1 MRCFNLEVNMRA
13 FVEYDQYDGIGLAG
27 LIKSGEVEAAEV
39 CEEAIRRAEA
49 SNSKLNAIITP
60 LYDYARKASVNLPV
74 SGTFH
79 GVPFLLK
86 DAHHALE
93 GAAISSGS
101 ALLKQ
106 YVSQTDSEIV
116 RRFKQCGLVILG
128 KTNTPEFKLS
138 YVTEPRAFGITRN
151 PWNLEFTPGG
161 SSGGS
166 AAAVAARI
174 VPIASGTDEG
184 GSIRVPA
191 SCCGLFG
198 LKPSRGRNPVGPDFD
213 LEWDGMS
220 TSHVITR
227 SVRDSAAALDATAGY
242 EIGAPFWSP
251 PHHRPFIEEVN
262 IDPKPLSIGFHTH
275 SAFGR
280 EVHADCKEA
289 VIKTCTLLNELG
301 HQVEEIVPG
310 YKEEEMALD
319 WFIVLLGNFAAHV
332 EKLISVYG
340 RHAVKRNLELMNY
353 TLFKLGSALKAVDF
367 ITAKRKWRTYGYIM
381 GQTLQKYDLIL
392 TPTLGEPPIPVGT
405 LVPSKSD
412 QRSMKL
418 VSSEVGKLFTAT
430 RKMTL
435 SLLEEIIQKMMKPQ
449 MPFTLIANITGQPAM
464 SVPLY
469 WTENGL
475 PCGVQFLARIGD
487 EAALLRM
494 AGQLE
499 KAKPWADKKPRNL

>member
-1 MRCFNLEVNMRA
+1 MGE
-13 FVEYDQYDGIGLAG
+13 FVEYDQYDAIGLAD
-27 LIKSGEVEAAEV
+27 LIKSGEIKAAEV
-39 CEEAIRRAEA
+39 CEEAIGRAEA
-49 SNSKLNAIITP
+49 SNPKLNAINTP
-60 LYDYARKASVNLPV
+60 LYDYARKVSNNLPV
-74 SGTFH
+74 NGRFH

-93 GAAISSGS
+93 GAILSSGS

-106 YVSQTDSEIV
+106 YVAQIDSEIV
-116 RRFKQCGLVILG
+116 HRFKQCGLVILG
-128 KTNTPEFKLS
+128 KTNTPEFKLG
-138 YVTEPRAFGITRN
+138 YVTEPKAFGFTRN

-166 AAAVAARI
+166 AAAVAACI
-174 VPIASGTDEG
+174 VPLASGTDEG

-227 SVRDSAAALDATAGY
+227 SVRDSAAILDAISGY
-242 EIGAPFWSP
+242 EIGSHFWSP
-251 PHHRPFIEEVN
+251 PHHRPFIEELRV
-262 IDPKPLSIGFHTH
+262 DPGPLSVGFHTR

-280 EVHADCKEA
+280 EVHAECKNA
-289 VIKTCTLLNELG
+289 VIQTCALLNELG
-301 HQVEEIVPG
+301 HQVEEIVPD
-310 YKEEEMALD
+310 YKEEEIALD

-340 RHAVKRNLELMNY
+340 RHAVKHKVELQNY
-353 TLFKLGSALKAVDF
+353 TLYKIGSNLKAVDF
-367 ITAKRKWRTYGYIM
+367 INAKRKWRTYGYIM

-392 TPTLGEPPIPVGT
+392 TPTLGEPPIPVASAGPT
-405 LVPSKSD
+405 KSD
-412 QRSMKL
+412 QRAMNFI
-418 VSSEVGKLFTAT
+418 SSGAGKLITANKG
-430 RKMTL
+430 RTL
-435 SLLEEIIQKMMKPQ
+435 SIIEEIIQKIMKAQ
-449 MPFTLIANITGQPAM
+449 MPFTLIANITGQPGM

-475 PCGVQFLARIGD
+475 PCGVQFLGRIGD
-487 EAALLRM
+487 EATLLRM

-499 KAKPWADKKPRNL
+499 KAKPWTDKKPRNL

>member
-1 MRCFNLEVNMRA
+1 MGGFA
-13 FVEYDQYDGIGLAG
+13 EYEQYDGVGLAT
-27 LIKSGEVEAAEV
+27 LIRNGEIKAVDV

-49 SNSKLNAIITP
+49 LNPNINAIITP
-60 LYDYARKASVNLPV
+60 LYEYARKASEALPV
-74 SGTFH
+74 NGSFS

-86 DAHHALE
+86 DAHHALK
-93 GAAISSGS
+93 GATLSYGS

-106 YVSQTDSEIV
+106 NVADIDAEIV

-128 KTNTPEFKLS
+128 KTNTPEFKFA
-138 YVTEPRAFGITRN
+138 YVTEPKAFGITRN
-151 PWNLEFTPGG
+151 PWNLKFTPGG

-174 VPIASGTDEG
+174 VPLASGTDEG

-198 LKPSRGRNPVGPDFD
+198 LKPSRGLNPVGPDFD

-227 SVRDSAAALDATAGY
+227 SVRDSAAILDAVSGY
-242 EIGAPFWSP
+242 EAGAPFWSP
-251 PHHRPFIEEVN
+251 PHHKPFIEEVN
-262 IDPKPLSIGFHTH
+262 INPGPLSIGFHTR

-280 EVHADCKEA
+280 EVHSECKDA
-289 VIKTCTLLNELG
+289 VIQTCTLLNELG
-301 HQVEEIVPG
+301 HQVEEIIPD
-310 YKEEEMALD
+310 YKEEEIALD
-319 WFIVLLGNFAAHV
+319 FFLVFLGNFTAHI

-340 RHAVKRNLELMNY
+340 RHAVKHKVELQNY
-353 TLFKLGSALKAVDF
+353 TLYKIGSNLKAVDF
-367 ITAKRKWRTYGYIM
+367 INAKRKWRVYGYIM
-381 GQTLQKYDLIL
+381 GQILQKYDLIL
-392 TPTLGEPPIPVGT
+392 TPTLGEPPIPVASAG
-405 LVPSKSD
+405 PSKSD
-412 QRSMKL
+412 QRLMKL
-418 VSSEVGKLFTAT
+418 VSSGAGKLITANKK
-430 RKMTL
+430 RTL
-435 SLLEEIIQKMMKPQ
+435 SSIEENIQKTFKLQ

-475 PCGVQFLARIGD
+475 PCGVQFLGRIGD
-487 EAALLRM
+487 EATLLRM

-499 KAKPWADKKPRNL
+499 KVKPWSDKKPQGL

>member
-1 MRCFNLEVNMRA
+1 MGGFA
-13 FVEYDQYDGIGLAG
+13 EYEQYDGVGLAT
-27 LIKSGEVEAAEV
+27 LIKNGEIKAVEV

-49 SNSKLNAIITP
+49 LNPNINAIITP
-60 LYDYARKASVNLPV
+60 LYDYARKASEVLPV
-74 SGTFH
+74 DGSFS

-86 DAHHALE
+86 DAHHALK
-93 GAAISSGS
+93 GATLSYGS

-106 YVSQTDSEIV
+106 NIAEFDAEIV

-128 KTNTPEFKLS
+128 KTNTPEFKIS
-138 YVTEPRAFGITRN
+138 YVTEPKAFGITRN
-151 PWNLEFTPGG
+151 PWNLDFTPGG

-174 VPIASGTDEG
+174 VPLASGTDEG

-227 SVRDSAAALDATAGY
+227 SVRDSAAILDAVSGY

-251 PHHRPFIEEVN
+251 PHYRPFIEEVN
-262 IDPKPLSIGFHTH
+262 VDPGPLSIGFHTR

-280 EVHADCKEA
+280 AVHAECKEA
-289 VIKTCTLLNELG
+289 IMQTCMLLNELG

-310 YKEEEMALD
+310 YKEDEIALD
-319 WFIVLLGNFAAHV
+319 YFIVLLGNFTAHI

-340 RHAVKRNLELMNY
+340 RHAVKHNVELFSY
-353 TLFKLGSALKAVDF
+353 TSYRIGSALNTVDF
-367 ITAKRKWRTYGYIM
+367 INAKRKWRNYGYIM

-392 TPTLGEPPIPVGT
+392 APTLGEPPIHVASAGPT
-405 LVPSKSD
+405 KSD
-412 QRSMKL
+412 QRSMNFINSGL
-418 VSSEVGKLFTAT
+418 GKLITAN
-430 RKMTL
+430 RKRTL
-435 SLLEEIIQKMMKPQ
+435 SIAEEVIQKNMKVL

-475 PCGVQFLARIGD
+475 PCGVQFLGRNGD
-487 EAALLRM
+487 EATLLRM

-499 KAKPWADKKPRNL
+499 KAKPWSDKKPRNL

>member
-1 MRCFNLEVNMRA
+1 MEKFA
-13 FVEYDQYDGIGLAG
+13 EYEQYDGVGLAA
-27 LIKSGEVEAAEV
+27 LIRNGEIKAVDV

-49 SNSKLNAIITP
+49 LNPNINAIITP
-60 LYDYARKASVNLPV
+60 LYEYARKATEELPV
-74 SGTFH
+74 NGSFS

-86 DAHHALE
+86 DAHHALK
-93 GAAISSGS
+93 GAALSCGS

-106 YVSQTDSEIV
+106 DIAQTDAEIV

-138 YVTEPRAFGITRN
+138 YVTEPKAFGVTRN
-151 PWNLEFTPGG
+151 PWNLEFTSGG

-174 VPIASGTDEG
+174 VPLASGTDEG
-184 GSIRVPA
+184 GSIRVPS

-213 LEWDGMS
+213 MEWDGMS

-227 SVRDSAAALDATAGY
+227 SVRDSAAILDAISGY

-251 PHHRPFIEEVN
+251 HHHKPFIEEVN
-262 IDPKPLSIGFHTH
+262 VDPGPLSIGFHTR

-280 EVHADCKEA
+280 EVHAECKDA
-289 VIKTCTLLNELG
+289 VIQTCMLLNELG

-310 YKEEEMALD
+310 YKEEEIALD

-340 RHAVKRNLELMNY
+340 RHAVKRNLELLNY
-353 TLFKLGSALKAVDF
+353 TLYKIGSALKAVDF
-367 ITAKRKWRTYGYIM
+367 INAKRKWRTYGYIM
-381 GQTLQKYDLIL
+381 GQTLQKYDLML
-392 TPTLGEPPIPVGT
+392 TPTLGEPPIPVASIG
-405 LVPSKSD
+405 PDKSD

-418 VSSEVGKLFTAT
+418 VSSEAGKLITAT

-435 SLLEEIIQKMMKPQ
+435 SLIEEIIQKTMKTQ

-475 PCGVQFLARIGD
+475 PCGVQFLGRIGD
-487 EAALLRM
+487 EATLLRM

-499 KAKPWADKKPRNL
+499 KARPWADKKPRNL

>member
-1 MRCFNLEVNMRA
+1 MEVSMGDFA
-13 FVEYDQYDGIGLAG
+13 EYEQYDGVGLAT
-27 LIKSGEVEAAEV
+27 LIRNDEIKAVDV

-49 SNSKLNAIITP
+49 LNPKINAIITP
-60 LYDYARKASVNLPV
+60 LYDYARKALGVLPV
-74 SGTFH
+74 DGSFS

-86 DAHHALE
+86 DAHHALKGE
-93 GAAISSGS
+93 TLSYGS

-106 YVSQTDSEIV
+106 NVADIDAEIV

-128 KTNTPEFKLS
+128 KTNTPEFKIG
-138 YVTEPRAFGITRN
+138 YVTEPKAFGITRN
-151 PWNLEFTPGG
+151 PWNPEFTPGG

-174 VPIASGTDEG
+174 VPLASGTDEG

-213 LEWDGMS
+213 LEWDGVS

-227 SVRDSAAALDATAGY
+227 SVRDSAAILDAVSGY
-242 EIGAPFWSP
+242 EFGAPFWSP
-251 PHHRPFIEEVN
+251 PHHRPFIDEVSTE
-262 IDPKPLSIGFHTH
+262 PEPLTIGFHTR

-280 EVHADCKEA
+280 EVHAECKEA
-289 VIKTCTLLNELG
+289 VRQTCRLLNELG
-301 HQVEEIVPG
+301 HQVEEIELA

-319 WFIVLLGNFAAHV
+319 WFIVMLGNFAAHV

-340 RHAVKRNLELMNY
+340 RNAVKHNLEERSY
-353 TLFKLGSALKAVDF
+353 ASYRIGSNLKAVDV
-367 ITAKRKWRTYGYIM
+367 INAKRKWRTYGYIM

-392 TPTLGEPPIPVGT
+392 TPTIGEPPIPVGS
-405 LVPSKSD
+405 VGPSKSD
-412 QRSMKL
+412 QRAMKL
-418 VSSEVGKLFTAT
+418 LSSMVGKIMTAN
-430 RKMTL
+430 RKVIF
-435 SLLEEIIQKMMKPQ
+435 SIIEDIIQKLMVTQ
-449 MPFTLIANITGQPAM
+449 LPFTLIANITGQPAM

>member
-1 MRCFNLEVNMRA
+1 MGGFA
-13 FVEYDQYDGIGLAG
+13 EYEQYDGVGLAT
-27 LIKSGEVEAAEV
+27 LIRNGEIKAVDV

-49 SNSKLNAIITP
+49 LNPKINAIITP
-60 LYDYARKASVNLPV
+60 LYDYARKASEVLPLNG
-74 SGTFH
+74 SFA

-86 DAHHALE
+86 DAHHALK
-93 GAAISSGS
+93 GAALSYGS

-106 YVSQTDSEIV
+106 HVAEIDAEIV

-128 KTNTPEFKLS
+128 KTNTPEFKIG
-138 YVTEPRAFGITRN
+138 YVTEPKAFGITRN

-174 VPIASGTDEG
+174 VPLASATDEG

-213 LEWDGMS
+213 LEWDGVS

-227 SVRDSAAALDATAGY
+227 SVRDSAAILDAVSGY

-262 IDPKPLSIGFHTH
+262 VDPGPLSIGFHTR

-280 EVHADCKEA
+280 EVHTECKEA
-289 VIKTCTLLNELG
+289 VIQTCKLLNELG
-301 HQVEEIVPG
+301 HRVEEIVPG
-310 YKEEEMALD
+310 YKEEEIAFDL
-319 WFIVLLGNFAAHV
+319 FIVLFGNLAAHV
-332 EKLISVYG
+332 EKLISIYG
-340 RHAVKRNLELMNY
+340 RPAVKGNVELTSY
-353 TLFKLGSALKAVDF
+353 ASYRLGSALKAVDV
-367 ITAKRKWRTYGYIM
+367 INAKRKWRTYGYIM
-381 GQTLQKYDLIL
+381 GQSLQRYDLIL
-392 TPTLGEPPIPVGT
+392 TPTLGEPPIPVASAE
-405 LVPSKSD
+405 PSKSD
-412 QRSMKL
+412 QRSMKIL
-418 VSSEVGKLFTAT
+418 GSVAGKLMTASS
-430 RKMTL
+430 KMVF
-435 SLLEEIIQKMMKPQ
+435 SIIEDISQKFMQTQ
-449 MPFTLIANITGQPAM
+449 MPFTLIANVTGQPAM
-464 SVPLY
+464 SVPLH

-475 PCGVQFLARIGD
+475 PCGVQFIGRIGD
-487 EAALLRM
+487 EATLLRL

-499 KAKPWADKKPRNL
+499 KAKPWKDKKPRNL